1 MRIATQDSG
10 LQRHHKEPHVFEHGH
25 HRPHIQAPTT
35 CPSDRQLPA
44 PLRLRVTHWW
54 LAHPQEDRQHGN
66 RMGLFMQW
74 SPRALNSGSF
84 LSPESGQRVN
94 SMGWVSGSPL
104 GPADLSPVCGALHG
118 YSWLT
123 WGPLIHR
130 GPLTQI
136 YILRAWS
143 LAFKATH
150 DSGSESFSSRHLL
163 RPRTLL
169 FLLLSDV
176 KVTQSCPTLCEA
188 MGCSLSDS
196 SRQLE

>member
-1 MRIATQDSG
+1 MAGSPTGGQTAWKQDGVVYAVKSG
-10 LQRHHKEPHVFEHGH
+10 SLE
-25 HRPHIQAPTT
+25 
-35 CPSDRQLPA
+35 
-44 PLRLRVTHWW
+44 LRL
-54 LAHPQEDRQHGN
+54 L
-66 RMGLFMQW
+66 
-74 SPRALNSGSF
+74 

-104 GPADLSPVCGALHG
+104 GPADLGPMCGALHG

-130 GPLTQI
+130 VPLTQI

-150 DSGSESFSSRHLL
+150 ASGSESFSSRHLL

-169 FLLLSDV
+169 LLFLGDV
-176 KVTQSCPTLCEA
+176 KVTQSCLTLCEA
-188 MGCSLSDS
+188 MGCSLSGS
-196 SRQLE
+196 SVHGILQTRILE